1 MEPSAALC
9 GCYVNKAFHSPGRN
23 VACSSYVC
31 HRNIIGK
38 KNGICLNV
46 ISRRLGGGEVALS
59 NINSPC
65 EISELGRMFASF
77 PRTGTFLHRLR
88 RTFNYKNALVYQLMP
103 TRSSAPRQ
111 SRLISA
117 VLWMRYKWDVSSDRL
132 AASLTDTWGSES
144 PLPSCRAIRNKEGKR
159 AKLSVSFCF
168 SVVVAV
174 LFFFLLSPH
183 HAAERHQGWIKQH
196 RSVFCLGTSQ
206 QMRHTRAVSQYL
218 KTKGKG
224 FFATLAM
231 EGAA

>member
-1 MEPSAALC
+1 MEPRAALC

-23 VACSSYVC
+23 IACSSYVC
-31 HRNIIGK
+31 HCNIIGK
-38 KNGICLNV
+38 INGICLNV
-46 ISRRLGGGEVALS
+46 ISRRLGGRLLFQTSTAHVRFP
-59 NINSPC
+59 I
-65 EISELGRMFASF
+65 LGRMFASF

-88 RTFNYKNALVYQLMP
+88 RTFNYKNVLVYQLMP

-174 LFFFLLSPH
+174 LFFSLLSPH

-231 EGAA
+231 EGAV